1 MSSFFVLYLAV
12 LGSVAFIG
20 FWNYA
25 KLSGPFRLITWV
37 IAYSFFSEAVT
48 RLECFQGDTF
58 PIYWIYTL
66 ITCPLYL
73 ISISKMLKSNVR
85 KVVLKILKVL
95 FLIISAFFFL
105 TTDLHSVFPSRYV
118 LSITAL
124 LVIGVLT
131 LFFDLL
137 KREESV
143 RLQESSEF
151 LFGSSLLVYRCI
163 TFMHLSLY
171 DYFVDGSISPWV
183 SIWIHS
189 IATILYYSFLGY
201 IFVLDSKRGKVK
213 CST

>member
-1 MSSFFVLYLAV
+1 VSSFFVLYLAV

-25 KLSGPFRLITWV
+25 KLSGPFRMLVWIVT
-37 IAYSFFSEAVT
+37 YSFFSEAAT
-48 RLECFQGDTF
+48 RLQYFEGDTF
-58 PIYWIYTL
+58 PIYWFYTL
-66 ITCPLYL
+66 VTCPLYL
-73 ISISKMLKSNVR
+73 ISISYILKSKIR
-85 KVVLKILKVL
+85 KLILRILMVF
-95 FLIISAFFFL
+95 FLTISAFFFL
-105 TTDLHSVFPSRYV
+105 TSDLHTVFPSKYV
-118 LSITAL
+118 LSITTL

-143 RLQESSEF
+143 KLQESREF

-201 IFVLDSKRGKVK
+201 IFVLDSKRGKLQ